1 MHQLALQVG
10 IDTRCLNTLHVRGMG
25 KYVSE
30 MLAHVASAQK
40 IEWKFFG
47 DRPES
52 AFQAPPGVKG
62 TVDLFDVRGYRFHA
76 WEQIGLPRH
85 ARLAGV
91 DVLHCTATTLPYWQT
106 VPTVV
111 TVHDTLPWQEE
122 QSRPYERWYLNSL
135 IPAALAKCAEV
146 ITISESSRADILSL
160 WPSLEPKL
168 HVIPH
173 GIGDAYLGTEM
184 HALSRQLA
192 SAIGP
197 GPYFLYVGG
206 ALPRKRF
213 AWSVKV
219 VESLTPLDVRLVACG
234 FSESERSMAMTSIAA
249 DMRQRVT
256 FLPFVSEA
264 DMPALY
270 GQAVAVLYPT
280 LYEGFGLP
288 ALEAQAVGTPVLFSP
303 LGSLKE
309 LDGPLA
315 KILPPNDLS
324 AWVTACRTILDS
336 PASARSA
343 SDDARSWAKQFSWA
357 VSANRHI
364 EIYRR
369 AAAKRGTGHRAQ
381 QSVA

>member
-1 MHQLALQVG
+1 MPQLALQVG
-10 IDTRCLNTLHVRGMG
+10 VDARCLNTPHVRGMG

-30 MLAHVASAQK
+30 MLAHVASSTDIQ
-40 IEWKFFG
+40 WHFFG

-52 AFQAPPGVKG
+52 DFQTPVGVKG
-62 TVDLFDVRGYRFHA
+62 TVDLFNVRGYRFHA

-85 ARLAGV
+85 ARQAGL
-91 DVLHCTATTLPYWQT
+91 DVLHCTATTLPFWQT

-111 TVHDTLPWQEE
+111 TIHDTLPWQEE
-122 QSRPYERWYLNSL
+122 QRRACERWYLNTL
-135 IPAALAKCAEV
+135 IPAAIAKCAEI
-146 ITISESSRADILSL
+146 ITISESSRADIIAL

-173 GIGDAYLGTEM
+173 GIGDAYLKAEK

-219 VESLTPLDVRLVACG
+219 VESLTSLDVRLVACG
-234 FSESERSMAMTSIAA
+234 FSESERSVAMASIAA
-249 DMRQRVT
+249 DMRRWVT

-309 LDGPLA
+309 LEGPLA
-315 KILPPNDLS
+315 RILPPNDLG
-324 AWVTACRTILDS
+324 AWVNACRAIIDNPT
-336 PASARSA
+336 SARSA
-343 SDDARSWAKQFSWA
+343 RDNARTWAKQFSWT

-369 AAAKRGTGHRAQ
+369 AAAKRGTGHSAQ
-381 QSVA
+381 QSAA